1 MTRLCL
7 TNIFGP
13 APLRNS
19 INTTT
24 RLSASLILTIPP
36 TKEPPLM
43 YVHLYPFFHPYYTI
57 NNQHNLYIIIILRL
71 MQHSFFVT
79 HAVQC
84 NHCVCTKLSHKI
96 WSDCSRSWLHLL
108 QQAQGGRPGTGRSY
122 RRHGSTIKNVLSY
135 NCLCVYWCSYGST
148 LEGTSSTWG
157 SWERDSLEK
166 SFSWE
171 QKWVHNNI
179 ICLWMLSCM
188 LVITFVL
195 LTLTYSIHM
204 YSQSEQHSLKLYN
217 LLLMLQGYSQLPGS
231 DPSGC
236 ENPLIS
242 CS

>member
-1 MTRLCL
+1 MGKTCYGTCSAYNFKTSCNYSFFCRFHQMTRLCL

-96 WSDCSRSWLHLL
+96 WSDCSRS
-108 QQAQGGRPGTGRSY
+108 
-122 RRHGSTIKNVLSY
+122 
-135 NCLCVYWCSYGST
+135 
-148 LEGTSSTWG
+148 
-157 SWERDSLEK
+157 
-166 SFSWE
+166 
-171 QKWVHNNI
+171 
-179 ICLWMLSCM
+179 
-188 LVITFVL
+188 
-195 LTLTYSIHM
+195 
-204 YSQSEQHSLKLYN
+204 
-217 LLLMLQGYSQLPGS
+217 
-231 DPSGC
+231 
-236 ENPLIS
+236 
-242 CS
+242 